1 MYILTQALHVA
12 MFCQG
17 AQRPLQR
24 RWKQGATSSSSVVS
38 FAKWKTYIRRPLFEN
53 VWNTL
58 TGLYTI
64 LLPLQSTYG
73 AGTKRSSSRGRT
85 AMPWPSQRRRR
96 RKRKEEKKEKD
107 KGDNKRPAKNNDHDD
122 APPKKTKK
130 VKKDKWSTWLA
141 KGHKGL
147 WLVWSWRGV
156 DQIS

>member
-1 MYILTQALHVA
+1 MENIYTQTIV
-12 MFCQG
+12 
-17 AQRPLQR
+17 
-24 RWKQGATSSSSVVS
+24 WKCLKYTHRVVYYFAATSVDL
-38 FAKWKTYIRRPLFEN
+38 WRRNQKKFFERKDCDA
-53 VWNTL
+53 L
-58 TGLYTI
+58 TK
-64 LLPLQSTYG
+64 P
-73 AGTKRSSSRGRT
+73 KE
-85 AMPWPSQRRRR
+85 
-96 RKRKEEKKEKD
+96 KKEKKDKEEKKEKD